1 MEGGMKKR
9 GEISRRGEM
18 RNVEQN
24 WLGVEWKRGDKG
36 IERKKRE
43 RRRDREGRLERKGG
57 GEERGDKWEQREGG
71 GKREKEGR

>member
-1 MEGGMKKR
+1 
-9 GEISRRGEM
+9 M

-43 RRRDREGRLERKGG
+43 REEKGQG
-57 GEERGDKWEQREGG
+57 GAA
-71 GKREKEGR
+71 